1 MEELVY
7 LLIERG
13 ETISVMESCTGGGV
27 SNLITNIPN
36 ASKVFSF
43 GAVTYSNEYKIRMG
57 VDEKIIN
64 NYTVYS
70 MEVAR
75 EMARVI
81 SKYTN
86 SNYGIG
92 VTGKL
97 KKADENNLV
106 GEDDV
111 VYLAIYD
118 SNKNTFET
126 EKIKLLYDERVDN
139 KNQIL
144 EVFIKKMLKVI
155 REK

>member
-7 LLIERG
+7 LLIDRG

-27 SNLITNIPN
+27 SNSITNIPN

-118 SNKNTFET
+118 SDKNTFET

-139 KNQIL
+139 KKQIL
-144 EVFIKKMLKVI
+144 DVLIKKMLKVI

>member
-1 MEELVY
+1 MEEVIK
-7 LLIERG
+7 LLIENNQ
-13 ETISVMESCTGGGV
+13 TISVMESCTGGGI
-27 SNLITNIPN
+27 SNTITNIPN

-43 GAVTYSNEYKIRMG
+43 GAITYSNEYKIRMG

-64 NYTVYS
+64 NYSVYS

-97 KKADENNLV
+97 KKPDENNLV
-106 GEDDV
+106 GQDDI

-118 SNKNTFET
+118 ADKNTFET
-126 EKIKLLYDERVDN
+126 EKIKLEYDSRIDN
-139 KNQIL
+139 KKQIINIFV
-144 EVFIKKMLKVI
+144 EKMLKVLG
-155 REK
+155 K